1 MGKISLIYNCDDDL
15 SKRDYLRESQMK
27 RVLLLLAVLSFALPA
42 VADSIVYLN
51 GTPASY
57 AARIAVNGSG
67 PLNYIGGQGL
77 LTNGAHES
85 LDVDSHWSGAA
96 LHMSTGFSGDFTHV
110 LHSAQT
116 DKLTARYTEAGNGGR
131 ITNGYY
137 VQKFILS
144 YAGGFENAWKVKL
157 STGYVIPHKHR
168 PLAAPEP
175 ETLSLL
181 GTGLVFIGGVVRRK
195 L

>member
-1 MGKISLIYNCDDDL
+1 
-15 SKRDYLRESQMK
+15 MK
-27 RVLLLLAVLSFALPA
+27 RVLLVLAVLACALPA
-42 VADSIVYLN
+42 LADSIVYFK
-51 GTPASY
+51 GTASSY
-57 AARIAVNGSG
+57 AVGVSVNGSG

-77 LTNGAHES
+77 LTNGGHES
-85 LDVDSHWSGAA
+85 LEEAEFLGIRGIDSHRSGGVRYTSAG
-96 LHMSTGFSGDFTHV
+96 LSRDLTHV
-110 LHSAQT
+110 LSNAQT
-116 DKLTARYTEAGNGGR
+116 DMLTARYTGTGNGVQ

-144 YAGGFENAWKVKL
+144 YAGGFENAWRVTL
-157 STGYVIPHKHR
+157 GTGYVTPHKHR
-168 PLAAPEP
+168 PLAAPES